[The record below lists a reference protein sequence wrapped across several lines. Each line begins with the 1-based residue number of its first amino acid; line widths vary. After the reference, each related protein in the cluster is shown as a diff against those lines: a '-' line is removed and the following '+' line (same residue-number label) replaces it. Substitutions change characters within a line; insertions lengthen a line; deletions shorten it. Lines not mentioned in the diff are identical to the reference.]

1 MRGGYSSSLKLNDE
15 RRMDGKKYVTDR
27 GEARDRYQLVA
38 ELNGGV
44 MVARLLP
51 LAAATEDA
59 DPLEPR
65 LLHRHGCPFASLS
78 LSLLRIR
85 FLFLPI
91 PTRCCRLSSCGS
103 TVPG

>member
-1 MRGGYSSSLKLNDE
+1 M
-15 RRMDGKKYVTDR
+15 TDR
-27 GEARDRYQLVA
+27 DEARDRYQLVA

-65 LLHRHGCPFASLS
+65 LLHRHGCLLPLSLS
-78 LSLLRIR
+78 LSLR

-91 PTRCCRLSSCGS
+91 PTRCCRLSSCGWAY
-103 TVPG
+103 PW

>member
-1 MRGGYSSSLKLNDE
+1 
-15 RRMDGKKYVTDR
+15 MDGKKYVTDR

-78 LSLLRIR
+78 LSLSPSYP
-85 FLFLPI
+85 LP
-91 PTRCCRLSSCGS
+91 LSSDPHSLLSSVFLRLDCSWVMPLQCKDG
-103 TVPG
+103 

>member
-1 MRGGYSSSLKLNDE
+1 M
-15 RRMDGKKYVTDR
+15 TDR
-27 GEARDRYQLVA
+27 DEARDRYQLVA

-65 LLHRHGCPFASLS
+65 LLHRHGCLLPLSLS
-78 LSLLRIR
+78 LSLSASSFFRSPLAAVVCLLAAG
-85 FLFLPI
+85 LFLAMPLQ
-91 PTRCCRLSSCGS
+91 CKDG
-103 TVPG
+103 